1 MDIEEFSRYGC
12 LELHQTEGDREK
24 VRGGKSKNRK
34 QVQADVH
41 ILYQRR
47 GGDKMDLERIVAIL
61 IHLLEDQEKEKISY
75 RIISPED
82 GSDKKEPA

>member
-12 LELHQTEGDREK
+12 LELHQTEGHREK

-47 GGDKMDLERIVAIL
+47 GGDKMDMERIVAIL
-61 IHLLEDQEKEKISY
+61 IHLLEDQENAKISY